1 MPSFLSRKRR
11 THDDLFPLALWEVWI
26 CSQIGVPIPESIAP
40 LRQCPCNDF
49 QIDYFGDH
57 LQTCQ
62 TKSVSTQVHDWVVHR
77 LGGILGSVGH
87 RVKIHNMTPV
97 TGKERGDVEMM
108 WKYGITSSCKNPG
121 T

>member
-1 MPSFLSRKRR
+1 MPSFLLRKRR
-11 THDDLFPLALWEVWI
+11 THDDLFPLALWEVWL

-62 TKSVSTQVHDWVVHR
+62 TKSVYTGPR
-77 LGGILGSVGH
+77 LGG
-87 RVKIHNMTPV
+87 TQ
-97 TGKERGDVEMM
+97 TGWHSRFRGPS
-108 WKYGITSSCKNPG
+108 G
-121 T
+121 